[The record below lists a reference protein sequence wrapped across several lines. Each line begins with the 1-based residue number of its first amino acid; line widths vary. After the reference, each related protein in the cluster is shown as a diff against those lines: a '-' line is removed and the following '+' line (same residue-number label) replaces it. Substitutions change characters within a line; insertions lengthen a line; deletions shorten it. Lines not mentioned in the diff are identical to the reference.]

1 MSNSILKYIALAN
14 IDLLMFAKYHYVC
27 RKRLYKKSLFGG
39 HEMESKISQKN
50 NRIDFRTRVQKFGG
64 TLSSMIMPNIGAF
77 IAWGLITALFIP
89 TGWIPNETIAQLVDP
104 TITYLLPLLIAYTA
118 GANVYDRR
126 GGVIGAVAT
135 IGIIIG
141 ANMPMLIGAMIVGPL
156 SAWLLKKF
164 DKLYE
169 GKVKPGLEMLVDNFS
184 IGIIGGILMVLGLLV
199 IEPVF
204 NVIFSA
210 LSAGVNWFVD
220 MNLIPL
226 TSIFVAPAQ
235 VLFLN
240 NAINHGIMAPL
251 GIEQVLESGR
261 SILFLVEGNSG
272 PLVGVMLAFCFFG
285 KGIAKRTAPA
295 STIIVMFGGIAEV
308 YFPYVLMK
316 PILVLAPIFGS
327 MTSLTIFQ
335 LLGGGTVAVPSPGSI
350 IAFLLMTPRGSFF
363 ANILGYF
370 AGMAVSFAIAS
381 FLLKRDKTMVD
392 ETEELAAPGVGVVN
406 SNSTL
411 DKVTQT
417 IQSTMS
423 VGTIDP
429 SVIHKIVVACDA
441 GMGSSAMGAS
451 MLRTK
456 VNKAMLNMEVINKS
470 INNIPDDADLV
481 ITHQDLLDRVKDN
494 NKDKPNIQYLTL
506 TAFMDGD
513 EYDRIIEKLKGE

>member
-1 MSNSILKYIALAN
+1 MESNVSQKKN
-14 IDLLMFAKYHYVC
+14 KIDL
-27 RKRLYKKSLFGG
+27 
-39 HEMESKISQKN
+39 
-50 NRIDFRTRVQKFGG
+50 RTRIQKFGG

-89 TGWIPNETIAQLVDP
+89 TGWIPNEVIAQLVDP
-104 TITYLLPLLIAYTA
+104 TIKYLLPLLIAYTA

-126 GGVIGAVAT
+126 GGVIGAVST
-135 IGIIIG
+135 MGIIIG
-141 ANMPMLIGAMIVGPL
+141 SEMPMLMGAMIVGPL
-156 SAWLLKKF
+156 SALLMKKI

-169 GKVKPGLEMLVDNFS
+169 GKIKPGLEMLVDNFS
-184 IGIIGGILMVLGLLV
+184 IGIVSGILMVLGLLV

-204 NVIFSA
+204 DVI
-210 LSAGVNWFVD
+210 LSTLSTGVNWFVD

-240 NAINHGIMAPL
+240 NAINHGIMSPL
-251 GIEQVLESGR
+251 GIEQVIETGK

-285 KGIAKRTAPA
+285 KGIAKKTAPA

-335 LLGGGTVAVPSPGSI
+335 FFGGGTVAVPSPGSI
-350 IAFLLMTPRGSFF
+350 IAFLLMTPKGSFF
-363 ANILGYF
+363 VNILGYF
-370 AGMAVSFAIAS
+370 SGMAVSFLIAS

-392 ETEELAAPGVGVVN
+392 DIEELAEAETGAINREESLNYIKSSLQEGN
-406 SNSTL
+406 F
-411 DKVTQT
+411 
-417 IQSTMS
+417 
-423 VGTIDP
+423 DP
-429 SVIHKIVVACDA
+429 SRVEKIVVACDA

-456 VNKAMLNMEVINKS
+456 VNKAMLNMEVVNKS

-481 ITHQDLLDRVKDN
+481 VTHKDLLERVKDN
-494 NKDKPNIQYLTL
+494 NKDNPNIQYLTL
-506 TAFMDGD
+506 SAFMDGA
-513 EYDRIIEKLKGE
+513 EYDRIIKKLKGE

>member
-1 MSNSILKYIALAN
+1 
-14 IDLLMFAKYHYVC
+14 
-27 RKRLYKKSLFGG
+27 
-39 HEMESKISQKN
+39 MESKVSVPSKSV
-50 NRIDFRTRVQKFGG
+50 DWKTKVQKFGG
-64 TLSSMIMPNIGAF
+64 MLSSMIMPNIGAF

-89 TGWIPNETIAQLVDP
+89 TGWFPNETLGQLVDP
-104 TITYLLPLLIAYTA
+104 SIKYLLPLLIAYTA

-135 IGIIIG
+135 MGIIIG
-141 ANMPMLIGAMIVGPL
+141 SDMPMLMGAMVMGPV
-156 SAWLLKKF
+156 AAIIIRRV

-184 IGIIGGILMVLGLLV
+184 IGIVGGILMILGLIA
-199 IEPVF
+199 IEPIF
-204 NVIFSA
+204 NVI
-210 LSAGVNWFVD
+210 LSGLSTGVNWFVD
-220 MNLIPL
+220 KNLIPL

-240 NAINHGIMAPL
+240 NAINHGIMSPL
-251 GIEQVLESGR
+251 GIEQVVETGK

-285 KGIAKRTAPA
+285 KGVAKKTAPA

-308 YFPYVLMK
+308 YFPYILMK

-335 LLGGGTVAVPSPGSI
+335 FFGGGTVAVPSPGSI
-350 IAFLLMTPRGSFF
+350 IAFLLMTPRGSFIV
-363 ANILGYF
+363 NIVGYF
-370 AGMAVSFAIAS
+370 AGMGVSCLIAS

-392 ETEELAAPGVGVVN
+392 DTEELIETEVGPINDGAALEHAVAGA
-406 SNSTL
+406 
-411 DKVTQT
+411 QT
-417 IQSTMS
+417 GQAIT
-423 VGTIDP
+423 GEIDP
-429 SVIHKIVVACDA
+429 SRIHKIVVACDA

-451 MLRTK
+451 MLKTK

-481 ITHQDLLDRVKDN
+481 ITHQDLLDRAIEN

-506 TAFMDGD
+506 SAFMDGA
-513 EYDRIIEKLKGE
+513 EYDAIVKKLKDE

>member
-1 MSNSILKYIALAN
+1 MQNKTVFN
-14 IDLLMFAKYHYVC
+14 
-27 RKRLYKKSLFGG
+27 
-39 HEMESKISQKN
+39 QKN
-50 NRIDFRTRVQKFGG
+50 DWKIKVQKFGG

-89 TGWIPNETIAQLVDP
+89 TGWLPNENLARLVDP
-104 TITYLLPLLIAYTA
+104 SIKYLLPLLIAYTA

-135 IGIIIG
+135 MGIIIG
-141 ANMPMLIGAMIVGPL
+141 SDMPMLMGAMVMGPL
-156 SAWLLKKF
+156 AAVIIKKI

-184 IGIIGGILMVLGLLV
+184 IGIVGGILMILGLV
-199 IEPVF
+199 AIEPIF
-204 NVIFSA
+204 NVILTA
-210 LSAGVNWFVD
+210 LSSGVNWFVD
-220 MNLIPL
+220 KNLIPL

-251 GIEQVLESGR
+251 GIEQVVETGK

-285 KGIAKRTAPA
+285 KGIAKKTAPA

-335 LLGGGTVAVPSPGSI
+335 FFGGGTVAVPSPGSI
-350 IAFLLMTPRGSFF
+350 IAFLLMTPKGSFIV
-363 ANILGYF
+363 NILGYF
-370 AGMAVSFAIAS
+370 AGLLVSFLIAS
-381 FLLKRDKTMVD
+381 FLLKKDKTMTDDLGGLTVD
-392 ETEELAAPGVGVVN
+392 SLEINQSSYTE
-406 SNSTL
+406 STAKENL
-411 DKVTQT
+411 NEIKFEDGE
-417 IQSTMS
+417 IN
-423 VGTIDP
+423 P
-429 SVIHKIVVACDA
+429 SRIKKIVVACDA

-451 MLRTK
+451 MLKTK
-456 VNKAMLNMEVINKS
+456 VNKAMLDMEVINKS
-470 INNIPDDADLV
+470 INNIPEDADLV
-481 ITHQDLLDRVKDN
+481 ITHKDLVERAMSN
-494 NKDKPNIQYLTL
+494 NSDKPNIQYLTL
-506 TAFMDGD
+506 NAFMDGA
-513 EYDRIIEKLKGE
+513 EYDNIIKKLKNE

>member
-1 MSNSILKYIALAN
+1 MDNRATVPNSKG
-14 IDLLMFAKYHYVC
+14 DWKT
-27 RKRLYKKSLFGG
+27 K
-39 HEMESKISQKN
+39 
-50 NRIDFRTRVQKFGG
+50 VQKFGG
-64 TLSSMIMPNIGAF
+64 MLSSMIMPNIGAF

-89 TGWIPNETIAQLVDP
+89 SGWIPIETLAQLVGP
-104 TITYLLPLLIAYTA
+104 TIKYLLPLLVAYTA

-126 GGVIGAVAT
+126 GGVIGAIAT
-135 IGIIIG
+135 MGIIIG
-141 ANMPMLIGAMIVGPL
+141 SDITMLLGAMIVGPFAAYL
-156 SAWLLKKF
+156 MKKI

-184 IGIIGGILMVLGLLV
+184 IGIAGAVFMALGMIA
-199 IEPVF
+199 IEPIF
-204 NVIFSA
+204 DVILKA
-210 LSAGVNWFVD
+210 LSGGVNWFIEN
-220 MNLIPL
+220 NLIPL

-251 GIEQVLESGR
+251 GIEQVVATGK

-285 KGIAKRTAPA
+285 KGVAKRTAPA
-295 STIIVMFGGIAEV
+295 ATIIVMFGGIAEV

-335 LLGGGTVAVPSPGSI
+335 ALGGGTVAVPSPGSI
-350 IAFLLMTPRGSFF
+350 IAFLLMTPKGSFL

-370 AGMAVSFAIAS
+370 AGMGVSFLIAS
-381 FLLKRDKTMVD
+381 FLLKRDKTMVED
-392 ETEELAAPGVGVVN
+392 AEELIETDVSSVN
-406 SNSTL
+406 DDSTL
-411 DKVTQT
+411 EHVSAVTKFNT
-417 IQSTMS
+417 VVS
-423 VGTIDP
+423 GEIDP
-429 SVIHKIVVACDA
+429 SRIRKIVVACDA

-451 MLRTK
+451 MLKTK

-481 ITHQDLLDRVKDN
+481 ITHKDLLDRAKEK
-494 NKDKPNIQYLTL
+494 NKGNPNIQYLTL
-506 TAFMDGD
+506 TAFMDGA
-513 EYDRIIEKLKGE
+513 EYDEIVKKLKNE